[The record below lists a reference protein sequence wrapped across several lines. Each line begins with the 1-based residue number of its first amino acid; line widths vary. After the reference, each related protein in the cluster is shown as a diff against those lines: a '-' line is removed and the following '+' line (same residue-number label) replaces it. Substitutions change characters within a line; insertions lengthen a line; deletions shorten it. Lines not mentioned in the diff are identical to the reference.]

1 MTATPDENAK
11 WAVALFNRSVLKQE
25 KYRRITELI
34 EDPVGRTSLDI
45 GADNGTI
52 SYLLRQRGGRW
63 YSADLDERAVVS
75 IRELVRDGVYRL
87 DGSRTP
93 FANAA
98 FDQVV
103 VVDYLEHIPDDD
115 AFGAELARILRPGG
129 CVIINVPHLKPRS
142 LINRLRHA
150 IGLTDEWHGHLRP
163 GYRLE
168 DIRRLLG
175 PRFKIEQ
182 YRTYSK
188 AFSELVDTLLNGV
201 NELRRGRDRGTRATR
216 KGTITTSADLRRR
229 RKEFRLL
236 SAIYPAL
243 WVMARLDH
251 LLWAQSGYKLIVRA
265 RLRPEQPP
273 AASPSNA
280 E

>member
-1 MTATPDENAK
+1 M
-11 WAVALFNRSVLKQE
+11 
-25 KYRRITELI
+25 
-34 EDPVGRTSLDI
+34 
-45 GADNGTI
+45 
-52 SYLLRQRGGRW
+52 
-63 YSADLDERAVVS
+63 
-75 IRELVRDGVYRL
+75 
-87 DGSRTP
+87 
-93 FANAA
+93 
-98 FDQVV
+98 
-103 VVDYLEHIPDDD
+103 DYLEHIPDDD
-115 AFGAELARILRPGG
+115 AFAAELARILRPGG

-168 DIRRLLG
+168 DIRKLLG

-201 NELRRGRDRGTRATR
+201 NELRRGRDRGTQATR
-216 KGTITTSADLRRR
+216 KGTITTSAELRRR

-243 WVMARLDH
+243 WVMAQLDH

>member
-115 AFGAELARILRPGG
+115 AFAAELARILRPGG

-142 LINRLRHA
+142 LINRFRHA

-175 PRFKIEQ
+175 PRFRIEQ